1 LKERAMAILQVENV
15 TSGYG
20 SMEVLH
26 GLSIEVEKGQIVSV
40 LGPNGA
46 GKTTLLRTIFA
57 VLEPRKGRIL
67 FNGQDITGLSPERI
81 VRLGISYVPQEQNI
95 FPSLT
100 VEENLEMGAFIR
112 RDAWQPR
119 MEEVCELFP
128 DLKER
133 RRSRAGELSGGMR
146 QMLAIGRAL
155 MLNPD
160 LLLLDEPSTGL
171 APFLVDA
178 IFDRIKQLNAQ
189 GVTVLLVEQNAQAL
203 RTCHKACVLE
213 GGEKK
218 AEGTPKQIAEDEEI
232 GRLYLG
238 R

>member
-1 LKERAMAILQVENV
+1 MTILRVEDV
-15 TSGYG
+15 VSGYG

-26 GLSIEVEKGQIVSV
+26 GLSLEVEEGHIVSM

-46 GKTTLLRTIFA
+46 GKTTLLRTIFG
-57 VLEPRKGRIL
+57 VLRPWKGKIYFR
-67 FNGQDITGLSPERI
+67 GEDISGLPPERLARMGMAYI
-81 VRLGISYVPQEQNI
+81 PQEYNI

-100 VEENLEMGAFIR
+100 VQENLEMGAFIR
-112 RDAWQPR
+112 EDDIGPR
-119 MEEVCELFP
+119 MEEIYELFP
-128 DLKER
+128 DLTDR
-133 RRSRAGELSGGMR
+133 RKSRAGELSGGMR
-146 QMLAIGRAL
+146 QMLALGRAL
-155 MLNPD
+155 MLNPQ

-178 IFDRIKQLNAQ
+178 IFDRIEKLNEQ
-189 GVTVLLVEQNAQAL
+189 GVTVFLVEQNAAKAL
-203 RTCHKACVLE
+203 QSSDRAYILE

-218 AEGTPKQIAEDEEI
+218 AEGSAQEISEDEEI

>member
-1 LKERAMAILQVENV
+1 MSILRVENV
-15 TSGYG
+15 VSGYG

-26 GLSIEVEKGQIVSV
+26 GLSLEVEEGQIVSM

-46 GKTTLLRTIFA
+46 GKTTLLRTIFG
-57 VLEPRKGRIL
+57 VLKPWEGKIYFKGE
-67 FNGQDITGLSPERI
+67 DITGLPPERI
-81 VRLGISYVPQEQNI
+81 VRMGMAYIPQEYNI

-100 VEENLEMGAFIR
+100 VQENLEMGAFIR
-112 RDAWQPR
+112 EDDIGPR
-119 MEEVCELFP
+119 MEEIFELFP
-128 DLKER
+128 DLSDR
-133 RRSRAGELSGGMR
+133 RKSRAGELSGGMR

-160 LLLLDEPSTGL
+160 MLLLDEPSTGL

-178 IFDRIKQLNAQ
+178 IFDRIKELNEQ
-189 GVTVLLVEQNAQAL
+189 GVTIFLVEQNAAKAL
-203 RTCHKACVLE
+203 QSSDKAYILE

-218 AEGTPKQIAEDEEI
+218 AEGSAQEMMEDEEI